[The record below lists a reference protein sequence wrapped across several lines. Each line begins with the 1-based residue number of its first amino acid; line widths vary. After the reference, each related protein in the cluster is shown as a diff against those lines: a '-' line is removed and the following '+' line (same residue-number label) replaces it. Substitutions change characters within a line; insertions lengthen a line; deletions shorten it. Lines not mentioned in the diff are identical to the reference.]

1 MSSYLIKGT
10 AAEGTLRVLAAHT
23 TEIVQE
29 SSDRH
34 NLSITATAALG
45 RLLTGAA
52 LFAQV
57 ISKHEK
63 SRVTL
68 RVQGGGPIG
77 YLLAEGSTDGSVRGY
92 VANPHADLPPRT
104 TDGKLDVGGLV
115 GSDGDVAVMRLLE
128 NTDPYTSST
137 ALVSGEIADDLTFYL
152 VKSEQVPS
160 ALLLGVYL
168 EGGKV
173 HTAGGLLIQVMPG
186 ASDATIAQLETN
198 IKGLGSVTEAL
209 RGRSLI
215 EVIQKAT
222 ERLGFEQ
229 MEDALP
235 IKLNCRCSR
244 EKAIDSLKY
253 FSEGERAE
261 MANEGGQEVVCDW
274 CGTRYQITPQEIQE
288 S

>member
-10 AAEGTLRVLAAHT
+10 AAEGTLRVLAANT

-29 SSDRH
+29 SRDRH
-34 NLSITATAALG
+34 NLSSTATAALG
-45 RLLTGAA
+45 RLITGAA

-68 RVQGGGPIG
+68 RIQGGGPIG

-92 VANPHADLPPRT
+92 VANPHADLPPRE

-115 GSDGDVAVMRLLE
+115 GNDGDVAVMRLLE
-128 NTDPYTSST
+128 NTDPYTST
-137 ALVSGEIADDLTFYL
+137 TTLVSGEIADDLTYYL

-186 ASDATIAQLETN
+186 ASEATLQQLEQN
-198 IKGLGSVTEAL
+198 IQGLGSVTEAL
-209 RGRSLI
+209 RGRSLL
-215 EVIQKAT
+215 EVIERAT
-222 ERLGFEQ
+222 QGLGFVQ
-229 MEDALP
+229 VEDPLP
-235 IKLNCRCSR
+235 VRLQCRCSR
-244 EKAIDSLKY
+244 EKALDSLQY
-253 FSEGERAE
+253 FSQEERQE
-261 MANEGGQEVVCDW
+261 MIDAGGQEVVCDW
-274 CGTRYQITPQEIQE
+274 CSTRYHITPQEIRDA
-288 S
+288 